1 MSAAEQVKVLEKRV
15 GELELEN
22 KRLQGTV
29 EYLTRKLF
37 GRKTEKTSSL
47 CGVVLFDV
55 VTTLFVKRPCVSY
68 VICAVLPLR
77 SVVLSNKPSGVYE

>member
-1 MSAAEQVKVLEKRV
+1 MSAAEQLKILEKRV

-37 GRKTEKTSSL
+37 GRSTEKTSSL
-47 CGVVLFDV
+47 SLEQMSLFDEAEIQAD
-55 VTTLFVKRPCVSY
+55 P
-68 VICAVLPLR
+68 AAP
-77 SVVLSNKPSGVYE
+77 